1 MKITNRKQV
10 DAIIEDYTINLK
22 PMAAIAVEYG
32 MSRQGIHKLLRKE
45 GVDTTKH
52 LIKVT
57 CCACGKEME
66 RPKCQVRNRK
76 RLFCSDDCYKAYLNS
91 IGDGYRPWRQGQR
104 VARNIVSKVFKLEEG
119 HVVHHIDKNNWNN
132 ELPNLMVLR
141 NQGDH
146 VRLHRGFDVEP
157 LWP

>member
-1 MKITNRKQV
+1 MKITSRKQV
-10 DAIIEDYTINLK
+10 DTIIEDYTINLK
-22 PMAAIAVEYG
+22 PMVSIAKDYG
-32 MSRQGIHKLLRKE
+32 MTRQAIHKLLRKE

-52 LIKVT
+52 PIKVT
-57 CCACGKEME
+57 CCACGKETE
-66 RPKCQVRNRK
+66 RPRCQVRNRK

-104 VARNIVSKVFKLEEG
+104 VARNIVSKVFELQEG

-132 ELPNLMVLR
+132 ELANLMVLS

-146 VRLHRGFDVEP
+146 VRLHRGFDVKP